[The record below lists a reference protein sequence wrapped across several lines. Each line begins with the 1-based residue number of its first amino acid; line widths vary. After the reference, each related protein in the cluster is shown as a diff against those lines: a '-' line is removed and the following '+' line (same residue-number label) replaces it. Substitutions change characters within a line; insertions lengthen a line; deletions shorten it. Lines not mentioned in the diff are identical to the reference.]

1 MIKKSVKAIIKDKNF
16 VEYCSF
22 YSVDSNEVV
31 NDDSLMNHIQENQTS
46 LEQLIAGYMEMGAL
60 NQEICGEFWNCECSS
75 DHEDELKEYNN
86 FLKESEKLLKKNKLE
101 PKKINLMA
109 KISSKM
115 GIAMETMKD
124 NSDPA
129 IASMVIE
136 GLTMGI
142 VEMETKIENYKK
154 IVDKKILKLSNKFVK
169 FQEEEIEKLKTFM

>member
-1 MIKKSVKAIIKDKNF
+1 MNENMELLNF
-16 VEYCSF
+16 VY
-22 YSVDSNEVV
+22 
-31 NDDSLMNHIQENQTS
+31 EN
-46 LEQLIAGYMEMGAL
+46 AEMGVHTL
-60 NQEICGEFWNCECSS
+60 NNLS
-75 DHEDELKEYNN
+75 DILRKKDNKIKGLIEDELKEYNN
-86 FLKESEKLLKKNKLE
+86 FLKESEKLLKKNKLGH
-101 PKKINLMA
+101 KKTNLMS

-142 VEMETKIENYKK
+142 VEMETKIESYKK
-154 IVDKKILKLSNKFVK
+154 IVDKKILKLSNKFLK

>member
-1 MIKKSVKAIIKDKNF
+1 MNENMELLNF
-16 VEYCSF
+16 VY
-22 YSVDSNEVV
+22 
-31 NDDSLMNHIQENQTS
+31 EN
-46 LEQLIAGYMEMGAL
+46 AEMGEHTL
-60 NQEICGEFWNCECSS
+60 NNLS
-75 DHEDELKEYNN
+75 DILRNKDNKIKGLIEDELKEYNS
-86 FLKESEKLLKKNKLE
+86 FLKEAEKLLKKNKVE
-101 PKKINLMA
+101 PKKTNLMA

-115 GIAMETMKD
+115 GVAMETMKD

-154 IVDKKILKLSNKFVK
+154 LVDKKILKLSTKFLK

>member
-1 MIKKSVKAIIKDKNF
+1 
-16 VEYCSF
+16 
-22 YSVDSNEVV
+22 
-31 NDDSLMNHIQENQTS
+31 
-46 LEQLIAGYMEMGAL
+46 
-60 NQEICGEFWNCECSS
+60 
-75 DHEDELKEYNN
+75 
-86 FLKESEKLLKKNKLE
+86 
-101 PKKINLMA
+101 MA

-154 IVDKKILKLSNKFVK
+154 LVDKKILKLSTKFLK
-169 FQEEEIEKLKTFM
+169 FQEEEIEK

>member
-1 MIKKSVKAIIKDKNF
+1 MNENMELLNF
-16 VEYCSF
+16 VY
-22 YSVDSNEVV
+22 
-31 NDDSLMNHIQENQTS
+31 EN
-46 LEQLIAGYMEMGAL
+46 AEMGVHTL
-60 NQEICGEFWNCECSS
+60 NNLS
-75 DHEDELKEYNN
+75 DILRNKDNKIKGLIEDELKEYNS
-86 FLKESEKLLKKNKLE
+86 FLKEAEKLLKKNKVE
-101 PKKINLMA
+101 PKKTNLMA

-154 IVDKKILKLSNKFVK
+154 LVDKKILKLSTKFLK

>member
-1 MIKKSVKAIIKDKNF
+1 MNENMELLNF
-16 VEYCSF
+16 VY
-22 YSVDSNEVV
+22 
-31 NDDSLMNHIQENQTS
+31 EN
-46 LEQLIAGYMEMGAL
+46 AEMGMHSL
-60 NQEICGEFWNCECSS
+60 NNLS
-75 DHEDELKEYNN
+75 DILRNKDNKIKGLIEDELKEYNN
-86 FLKESEKLLKKNKLE
+86 FLKESEKLLKKNKIE
-101 PKKINLMA
+101 PKKTNLMA

-154 IVDKKILKLSNKFVK
+154 LVDKKILKLSTKFLK

>member
-1 MIKKSVKAIIKDKNF
+1 MNENMELLNF
-16 VEYCSF
+16 VY
-22 YSVDSNEVV
+22 
-31 NDDSLMNHIQENQTS
+31 EN
-46 LEQLIAGYMEMGAL
+46 AEMGVHTL
-60 NQEICGEFWNCECSS
+60 NNLS
-75 DHEDELKEYNN
+75 DILRNKDNKIKSLIEDELKEYNN

-115 GIAMETMKD
+115 GIAMETMKY

>member
-1 MIKKSVKAIIKDKNF
+1 MNQNMELLNF
-16 VEYCSF
+16 VY
-22 YSVDSNEVV
+22 
-31 NDDSLMNHIQENQTS
+31 EN
-46 LEQLIAGYMEMGAL
+46 AEMGVHTL
-60 NQEICGEFWNCECSS
+60 NNLS
-75 DHEDELKEYNN
+75 DILRNKDNKIKSLIEDELKEYNN

-101 PKKINLMA
+101 PKKTNLMA

>member
-1 MIKKSVKAIIKDKNF
+1 MNENMELLNF
-16 VEYCSF
+16 VY
-22 YSVDSNEVV
+22 
-31 NDDSLMNHIQENQTS
+31 EN
-46 LEQLIAGYMEMGAL
+46 AEMGVHTL
-60 NQEICGEFWNCECSS
+60 NNLS
-75 DHEDELKEYNN
+75 DILRKKDNKIKGLIEDELKEYNN
-86 FLKESEKLLKKNKLE
+86 FLKESEKLLKKNKLGY
-101 PKKINLMA
+101 KKTNLMS

-142 VEMETKIENYKK
+142 VEMETKIESYKK

>member
-1 MIKKSVKAIIKDKNF
+1 MNENMELLNF
-16 VEYCSF
+16 VY
-22 YSVDSNEVV
+22 
-31 NDDSLMNHIQENQTS
+31 EN
-46 LEQLIAGYMEMGAL
+46 AEMGVHTL
-60 NQEICGEFWNCECSS
+60 NNLS
-75 DHEDELKEYNN
+75 DILRNKDNKIKSLIEDELKEYNN

-101 PKKINLMA
+101 PKKTNLMA
-109 KISSKM
+109 KFSSKM

>member
-1 MIKKSVKAIIKDKNF
+1 MNENMELLNF
-16 VEYCSF
+16 VY
-22 YSVDSNEVV
+22 
-31 NDDSLMNHIQENQTS
+31 EN
-46 LEQLIAGYMEMGAL
+46 AEMGVHTL
-60 NQEICGEFWNCECSS
+60 NNLS
-75 DHEDELKEYNN
+75 DILRNKDNKIKGLIEDELKEYNN

-101 PKKINLMA
+101 PKKTNLMA
-109 KISSKM
+109 KFSSKM

-154 IVDKKILKLSNKFVK
+154 IVDKKILKLSNKFLK

>member
-1 MIKKSVKAIIKDKNF
+1 MNENMELLNF
-16 VEYCSF
+16 VY
-22 YSVDSNEVV
+22 
-31 NDDSLMNHIQENQTS
+31 EN
-46 LEQLIAGYMEMGAL
+46 AEMGVHTL
-60 NQEICGEFWNCECSS
+60 NNLSNILRKKDNKIKGLI
-75 DHEDELKEYNN
+75 EDELKEYNN

-101 PKKINLMA
+101 HKKTNLMS

-136 GLTMGI
+136 GLTIGI
-142 VEMETKIENYKK
+142 VEMETKIESYKK
-154 IVDKKILKLSNKFVK
+154 IVDKKILKLSNKFLK

>member
-1 MIKKSVKAIIKDKNF
+1 MNENMELLNF
-16 VEYCSF
+16 VY
-22 YSVDSNEVV
+22 
-31 NDDSLMNHIQENQTS
+31 EN
-46 LEQLIAGYMEMGAL
+46 AEMGVHTL
-60 NQEICGEFWNCECSS
+60 NNLS
-75 DHEDELKEYNN
+75 DILRNKDNKIKSLIEDELKEYNN

-101 PKKINLMA
+101 PKKTNLMA

>member
-1 MIKKSVKAIIKDKNF
+1 MNENMELLNF
-16 VEYCSF
+16 VY
-22 YSVDSNEVV
+22 
-31 NDDSLMNHIQENQTS
+31 EN
-46 LEQLIAGYMEMGAL
+46 AEMGVHTL
-60 NQEICGEFWNCECSS
+60 NNLSNILRKKDNKIKGLI
-75 DHEDELKEYNN
+75 EDELKEYNN

-101 PKKINLMA
+101 HKKTNLMS

-142 VEMETKIENYKK
+142 VEMETKIESYKK
-154 IVDKKILKLSNKFVK
+154 IVDKKILKLSNKFLK

>member
-1 MIKKSVKAIIKDKNF
+1 MNENMELLNF
-16 VEYCSF
+16 AY
-22 YSVDSNEVV
+22 
-31 NDDSLMNHIQENQTS
+31 EN
-46 LEQLIAGYMEMGAL
+46 AEMGVHTL
-60 NQEICGEFWNCECSS
+60 NNLS
-75 DHEDELKEYNN
+75 DILRNKDNKIKGLIEDELKEYNS
-86 FLKESEKLLKKNKLE
+86 FLKEAEKLLKKNKVE
-101 PKKINLMA
+101 PKKTNLMA

-154 IVDKKILKLSNKFVK
+154 LVDKKILKLSTKFLK

>member
-1 MIKKSVKAIIKDKNF
+1 MNENMELLNF
-16 VEYCSF
+16 VY
-22 YSVDSNEVV
+22 
-31 NDDSLMNHIQENQTS
+31 EN
-46 LEQLIAGYMEMGAL
+46 AEMGVHTL
-60 NQEICGEFWNCECSS
+60 NNLS
-75 DHEDELKEYNN
+75 DILRNKDNKIKGLIEDELKEYNS
-86 FLKESEKLLKKNKLE
+86 FLKEAEKLLKKNKVE
-101 PKKINLMA
+101 PKKTNLMA

-115 GIAMETMKD
+115 GITMETMKD

-154 IVDKKILKLSNKFVK
+154 LVDKKILKLSTKFLK

>member
-1 MIKKSVKAIIKDKNF
+1 MNENMELLNF
-16 VEYCSF
+16 VY
-22 YSVDSNEVV
+22 
-31 NDDSLMNHIQENQTS
+31 EN
-46 LEQLIAGYMEMGAL
+46 AEMGVHTL
-60 NQEICGEFWNCECSS
+60 NNLS
-75 DHEDELKEYNN
+75 DILRNKDNKIKGLIEDELKEYNS
-86 FLKESEKLLKKNKLE
+86 FLKEAGKLLKKNKVE
-101 PKKINLMA
+101 PKKTNLMA

-154 IVDKKILKLSNKFVK
+154 LVDKKILKLSTKFLK

>member
-1 MIKKSVKAIIKDKNF
+1 MNENMELLNF
-16 VEYCSF
+16 VY
-22 YSVDSNEVV
+22 
-31 NDDSLMNHIQENQTS
+31 EN
-46 LEQLIAGYMEMGAL
+46 AEMGMNSL
-60 NQEICGEFWNCECSS
+60 NNLS
-75 DHEDELKEYNN
+75 DILRNKDNKIKGLIEDELKEYNS
-86 FLKESEKLLKKNKLE
+86 FLKESEKLLKKNKIE
-101 PKKINLMA
+101 PKKTKLMA

-129 IASMVIE
+129 IASMIIE

-154 IVDKKILKLSNKFVK
+154 LVDKKILKLSTKFLK

>member
-1 MIKKSVKAIIKDKNF
+1 MNENMELLNF
-16 VEYCSF
+16 VY
-22 YSVDSNEVV
+22 
-31 NDDSLMNHIQENQTS
+31 EN
-46 LEQLIAGYMEMGAL
+46 AEMGVHTL
-60 NQEICGEFWNCECSS
+60 NNLS
-75 DHEDELKEYNN
+75 DILRNKDNKIKGLIEDELKEYNN

-101 PKKINLMA
+101 PKKTNLMA

-154 IVDKKILKLSNKFVK
+154 IVDKKILKLSNKFLK

>member
-1 MIKKSVKAIIKDKNF
+1 MNENMELLNF
-16 VEYCSF
+16 VY
-22 YSVDSNEVV
+22 
-31 NDDSLMNHIQENQTS
+31 EN
-46 LEQLIAGYMEMGAL
+46 AEMGVHTL
-60 NQEICGEFWNCECSS
+60 NNLS
-75 DHEDELKEYNN
+75 DILRKKDNKIKGLIEDELKEYNN

-101 PKKINLMA
+101 HKKTNLMS
-109 KISSKM
+109 KISSKI

-142 VEMETKIENYKK
+142 VEMETKIESYKK
-154 IVDKKILKLSNKFVK
+154 IVDKKILKLSNKFLK

>member
-1 MIKKSVKAIIKDKNF
+1 MNENMELLNF
-16 VEYCSF
+16 VY
-22 YSVDSNEVV
+22 
-31 NDDSLMNHIQENQTS
+31 EN
-46 LEQLIAGYMEMGAL
+46 AEMGMHSL
-60 NQEICGEFWNCECSS
+60 NNLS
-75 DHEDELKEYNN
+75 DILRNKDNKIKGLIEDELKEYNS
-86 FLKESEKLLKKNKLE
+86 FLKESEKLLKKNKIE
-101 PKKINLMA
+101 PKKTNLMA
-109 KISSKM
+109 KLSSKM

-154 IVDKKILKLSNKFVK
+154 LVDKKILKLSTKFLK